1 MSSPYDANA
10 YPVYPPAQ
18 QSTGQN
24 YYQTYYQTTP
34 DGQAVYMR
42 TPDAAIRERSLI
54 PTTQTS
60 TLGTWFD
67 YSNPSYIKGLLLG
80 AGVTLLVT
88 NQTVQNAVIKGT
100 VAAWSAVVGGIE
112 EIKEKVRDAK
122 AEKSMT

>member
-1 MSSPYDANA
+1 MSSPYDANP
-10 YPVYPPAQ
+10 YHVYPPTQ
-18 QSTGQN
+18 QPTG
-24 YYQTYYQTTP
+24 QTYYQTTP
-34 DGQAVYMR
+34 DGQAVYVR

-54 PTTQTS
+54 PTAQTS
-60 TLGTWFD
+60 TLGSWFD

-80 AGVTLLVT
+80 TGVTLLVT
-88 NQTVQNAVIKGT
+88 NPTVQNAVIKGT

>member
-1 MSSPYDANA
+1 MSNPYDANA
-10 YPVYPPAQ
+10 DHVYPPAQ
-18 QSTGQN
+18 QPTGQN
-24 YYQTYYQTTP
+24 YYQTYYQATP

-42 TPDAAIRERSLI
+42 SPDAAIRERSLI
-54 PTTQTS
+54 PTAPTS
-60 TLGTWFD
+60 TLGSWFD
-67 YSNPSYIKGLLLG
+67 YSNPSYIKGLVLG

-100 VAAWSAVVGGIE
+100 VAAWTAVVGGIE